1 MLNNQ
6 ARPMKVLHVVGRMNR
21 GGVETWLMRLLRIM
35 DRESWQMDFLVG
47 DPVHASFDDEIKQR
61 GSKILYCPLVRNPLL
76 YSFRLFQT
84 LKTNGPYDVIHS
96 HVHHFS
102 GALLL
107 VAWFLGIP
115 VRIAHS
121 HCDSLL
127 VDSQASFSRK
137 IYLKIMKKLIDRF
150 ATIGL
155 AASNEA
161 KTALTIGE
169 KRKLSWRI
177 SHCGIDLSEF
187 SQRINKS
194 LVRKEWGIAE
204 NSLVLGHVGNFHLA
218 KNHHFIINVAHEVF
232 KRKPDGRLILVGEGM
247 LQDEIRAQAKQLGI
261 ESNIIF
267 AGTRSD
273 VPRLLG
279 IMDVF
284 LFPSIFEGLGL
295 VVIEAQAAGLPIV
308 IADSVPKE
316 TEIVSELF
324 HWISLAEPPEIW
336 AQQCIQAYEK
346 SPGLSWV
353 DTNKKIGAT
362 SFNIVNNWYELQRI
376 YTGEQVEIAQLT

>member
-1 MLNNQ
+1 MTNQ
-6 ARPMKVLHVVGRMNR
+6 ARPVKVLHVVGRMNR

-35 DRESWQMDFLVG
+35 ERESWQMDFLVG
-47 DPVHASFDDEIKQR
+47 DPTHASFDEEIIQR
-61 GSKILYCPLVRNPLL
+61 GSKILLCPPVRNPIL
-76 YSFRLFQT
+76 YAINLFKT
-84 LKTNGPYDVIHS
+84 LKMHGPYDVIHS

-102 GALLL
+102 GALLF

-127 VDSQASFSRK
+127 VDSKASFSRK

-161 KTALTIGE
+161 KTALTIGG
-169 KRKLSWRI
+169 KRNLSWHV

-187 SQRINKS
+187 SHITNKA
-194 LVRKEWGIAE
+194 LLRKEWGIAE

-218 KNHHFIINVAHEVF
+218 KNHQFLLYVAHEVF
-232 KRKPDGRLILVGEGM
+232 KRKPDSRLILVGEGTM
-247 LQDEIRAQAKQLGI
+247 QNAIRTQAKQLGI
-261 ESNIIF
+261 ESKIIF
-267 AGTRSD
+267 AGTRPD
-273 VPRLLG
+273 VPSLLG

-316 TEIVSELF
+316 TEIVAELF
-324 HWISLAEPPEIW
+324 HWMSLSDPPEIW

-346 SPGLSWV
+346 SPGLCWM
-353 DTNKKIGAT
+353 DTNRKIGVT
-362 SFNIVNNWYELQRI
+362 SFNIVNNWQELQRI
-376 YTGEQVEIAQLT
+376 YKGEQAEIAQLT